1 MDFDLRPGDEVAGH
15 RLERIIG
22 RGGMSVV
29 YLAEHLRLGRRVAFK
44 VLAPQFA
51 EDPGFRQ
58 RFMRESRTAAALDHP
73 NIVTVYD
80 AGEFDGL
87 LYISMRYVEGSDLS
101 RVLSEDGAIEPWRTL
116 TIVSQMGSALDAAHA
131 EGLVHRDVKP
141 GNILLSQP
149 GTPLE
154 RAFLSDFG
162 VTKRMTTSEALTR
175 TGQFVGTV
183 DYVAPEQ
190 ILGGSVDGR
199 TDVYSLGCVLYQC
212 LCGQIPFPR
221 PTDVATIYAHL
232 HDETPVLPEGAFPGM
247 DPVIMRALAK
257 DKEDRYPSCT
267 ALVEAAR
274 SNLHEGATTEVRV
287 APTDIS
293 EEAPEMSA
301 PRRPARRRLGWIV
314 AAAIAIAAVTAIAIA
329 LTGDGPGT
337 AGAPSPSSP
346 SSPTTTTA
354 TPSGGSFDPAR
365 LHWNKEDRS
374 TFAQVTGEV
383 AFTDAIGR
391 GRHVIAV
398 GHADDLDEDAVVWTK
413 VAGLWKRDYVA
424 GHDLPGPQK
433 LEGIA
438 SVGTQRLV
446 TVGYDSGH
454 AVGWYSDDDG
464 ASWAAVTG
472 LDGGTDAK
480 AVVEAPDGTIWALGP
495 GAVWS
500 SPDGASWTFAPSSA
514 FPSDAY
520 AWNAVVY
527 GNDVVAVG
535 QGAGPSGAADAAV
548 WLLRDGVWTRIA
560 PSTFDVPGSQYLRD
574 VSVDPVTNRLVAV
587 GTDRDLGDAVAW
599 TSGDGATWRRTASF
613 PGATHQGLSSIVFMP
628 GTPGSFIAGGW
639 NGRSEPQKDAA
650 IWYSRDGIEW
660 LLERGRTET
669 YDLRGRGAQEIRALV
684 PFGSGGIVAY
694 AFGVRGV
701 GDLGQPL
708 LWDGTIQAS

>member
-1 MDFDLRPGDEVAGH
+1 VEFDLRPGDEVAGH

-58 RFMRESRTAAALDHP
+58 RFIRESRNAAALDHP

-101 RVLSEDGAIEPWRTL
+101 RVLSGDGAIEPWRTL
-116 TIVSQMGSALDAAHA
+116 TVVSQVGSALDAAHA

-141 GNILLSQP
+141 GNILLSHP

-154 RAFLSDFG
+154 RSFLSDFG

-190 ILGGSVDGR
+190 ILGEPVDGR

-212 LCGQIPFPR
+212 LSGQIPFPR

-232 HDETPVLPEGAFPGM
+232 HDETPVLPDGAFPGM
-247 DPVIMRALAK
+247 DPVIARALAK
-257 DKEDRYPSCT
+257 DKEDRYPSCS

-274 SNLHEGATTEVRV
+274 SNLHERADTEIRV
-287 APTDIS
+287 APAAIS
-293 EEAPEMSA
+293 EETTETHAP
-301 PRRPARRRLGWIV
+301 RRRLGWIL
-314 AAAIAIAAVTAIAIA
+314 AAAIAVAVVTGIVIA
-329 LTGDGPGT
+329 LAGRQPGT
-337 AGAPSPSSP
+337 VGATSP
-346 SSPTTTTA
+346 SSPTTTTT
-354 TPSGGSFDPAR
+354 TPTGVSFDPAR
-365 LHWNKEDRS
+365 LSWNKEDRS
-374 TFAQVTGEV
+374 TFAQATGEV
-383 AFTDAIGR
+383 AFTDAISR

-398 GHADDLDEDAVVWTK
+398 GHADDPNEDAVVWTK
-413 VAGLWKRDYVA
+413 IGGLWQRHYVA
-424 GHDLPGPQK
+424 EHHLPGDQK
-433 LEGIA
+433 LDGIA
-438 SVGTQRLV
+438 SVGTNRLV
-446 TVGYDSGH
+446 TVGYDSGQ

-464 ASWAAVTG
+464 TSWAAVTG
-472 LDGGTDAK
+472 LSGGTEAK
-480 AVVEAPDGTIWALGP
+480 AVVEAPDGTVWALGP

-500 SPDGASWTFAPSSA
+500 SPDGASWTYAPSSA

-520 AWNAVVY
+520 AWNAIVY
-527 GNDVVAVG
+527 GNGVVAVG
-535 QGAGPSGAADAAV
+535 QGTGPSGSADAAV
-548 WLLRDGVWTRIA
+548 WLLRDGAWSRID
-560 PSTFDVPGSQYLRD
+560 PRTFDVPGSQYLRD
-574 VSVDPVTNRLVAV
+574 VSVDPDTNRLVAV
-587 GTDRDLGDAVAW
+587 GTDRDLDDAVAW
-599 TSGDGATWRRTASF
+599 TSDDGATWQRSASF
-613 PGATHQGLSSIVFMP
+613 PGARYQGLSSTFFMP

-639 NGRSEPQKDAA
+639 NGRSEAQKDAA

-660 LLERGRTET
+660 LLERGRGVT
-669 YDLRGRGAQEIRALV
+669 YDLRGPGAQEIRALV
-684 PFGSGGIVAY
+684 PFGSGGTVAY
-694 AFGVRGV
+694 AFGVQGV
-701 GDLGQPL
+701 GKAGQPL
-708 LWDGTIQAS
+708 LWNGTIQAS